1 MLGRAKREKGRS
13 ESCFRGLSSCG
24 GLLRTRVV
32 ILGPLRN
39 VLGEIYATF
48 YVRTH
53 GPLVHSRHPRNRG
66 AAAPCLRATAE
77 PPLETSSQTRRRHSK
92 HAPPLLML
100 FMFAL
105 WPLLFTCGRTH
116 VRISSCSFLWLFCD
130 YVRTYVR
137 TYARTHASLVI
148 FAFRPRGGSHNAR
161 AEMATWLSASSS
173 ESSPT
178 HERA

>member
-13 ESCFRGLSSCG
+13 ESCFRGLSCCG
-24 GLLRTRVV
+24 GLLRARVV

-39 VLGEIYATF
+39 VLGDIYTTF

-66 AAAPCLRATAE
+66 AAAQDILTNTAA
-77 PPLETSSQTRRRHSK
+77 PLETSSQTRRRHSK
-92 HAPPLLML
+92 HAPELLML

-105 WPLLFTCGRTH
+105 WPLLFTYGRTR

-130 YVRTYVR
+130 CVRTYVR
-137 TYARTHASLVI
+137 MYVRMLLWSFSPLGHE
-148 FAFRPRGGSHNAR
+148 
-161 AEMATWLSASSS
+161 AEVTTLGRKWQLG
-173 ESSPT
+173 
-178 HERA
+178 

>member
-13 ESCFRGLSSCG
+13 ESCFRGLSCCG

-39 VLGEIYATF
+39 VLGDIDATF

-66 AAAPCLRATAE
+66 AAAQDILTNTAAPLQTCTGAFDVVHVCFVATSVYVRTHARTYFFLFVFVALLR
-77 PPLETSSQTRRRHSK
+77 L
-92 HAPPLLML
+92 
-100 FMFAL
+100 
-105 WPLLFTCGRTH
+105 RTH
-116 VRISSCSFLWLFCD
+116 VRTH
-130 YVRTYVR
+130 VRTY
-137 TYARTHASLVI
+137 ASLVI